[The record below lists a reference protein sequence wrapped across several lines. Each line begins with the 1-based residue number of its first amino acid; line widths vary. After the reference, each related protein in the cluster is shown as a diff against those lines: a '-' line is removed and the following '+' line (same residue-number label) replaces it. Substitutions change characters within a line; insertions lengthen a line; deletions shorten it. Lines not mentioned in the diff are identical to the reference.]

1 MGNQWSSIQPV
12 LDDCVLSV
20 VLYVPLNRQMDYI
33 KAITAW
39 WAKLIEMFHV
49 KHIVVCVFRLLSDS
63 DKIIFL
69 SGLRVQRT
77 QRIFKKNQC
86 VRDEYIQQSF
96 TDYHTV
102 PLVNFIK
109 CLKQIDKKSFFMSAI
124 LFFKRLHFQFKFM
137 KGKHRKRPIINRYVN
152 KNWYM
157 KKQRIYYQSISNEM
171 TFEPSTY

>member
-1 MGNQWSSIQPV
+1 MESQIYTKKTTTTMGNQWSSIQPV
-12 LDDCVLSV
+12 LDDFVLSV

-124 LFFKRLHFQFKFM
+124 LFFKKIAFSVQVHEREAPKTSD
-137 KGKHRKRPIINRYVN
+137 N
-152 KNWYM
+152 K
-157 KKQRIYYQSISNEM
+157 SICK
-171 TFEPSTY
+171 